1 MILLMKIV
9 NSITWIRNHIL
20 QMHDEYDE
28 LRRISDDIYT
38 QGLRITES
46 IDELGYDFDR
56 SLANMEDFDDLSG
69 MSIDG
74 GLRPHRTSGI
84 LVGHAD
90 LRIRQ

>member
-9 NSITWIRNHIL
+9 SSITWIRNHIL

-46 IDELGYDFDR
+46 IYELGYDI
-56 SLANMEDFDDLSG
+56 DDDPNFYDMG
-69 MSIDG
+69 DCN
-74 GLRPHRTSGI
+74 
-84 LVGHAD
+84 D
-90 LRIRQ
+90 